1 MKLPSDLE
9 KIITGLAQ
17 EKEVKAKKYP
27 IKIELCAQCKEEF
40 EYTKHRRKYCTTE
53 CRTLAYQN
61 RYYPQNDHS
70 KQRYCVSCR
79 GPLPLGE
86 TVYCSDECRKKE
98 QYAKNRN
105 PMSLYGNRDHD
116 RDIYYRHGSVRSM
129 NVSPEILA
137 KAEENEEKRHIV
149 EDTEEVFKVIFEELN
164 SPNMKTSSQKYYLKK
179 HKIKRRALAKKN
191 NKTSPSEERTPN
203 LKYLKYKDI
212 KFY

>member
-9 KIITGLAQ
+9 KIITGLAR

-53 CRTLAYQN
+53 CRTLAYQKRN
-61 RYYPQNDHS
+61 EIDHS

-86 TVYCSDECRKKE
+86 SVYCSDECRKKE
-98 QYAKNRN
+98 LYARNKN
-105 PMSLYGNRDHD
+105 PMSLYGNTDHD

-137 KAEENEEKRHIV
+137 KAEENEEKRRIV
-149 EDTEEVFKVIFEELN
+149 EDTQEIFKIIFEELN
-164 SPNMKTSSQKYYLKK
+164 NPKIRTPSYQYYLKK

-191 NKTSPSEERTPN
+191 NKTSPSEERTSN
-203 LKYLKYKDI
+203 LKYKSINNK
-212 KFY
+212 